1 MRGRVRIHP
10 ARGYLI
16 IEGIN
21 KLKPQKIAR
30 KRIGIMN
37 KIEISDTLLFKF
49 FLGET
54 TNDETDRIAAWLDAN
69 PEEHQNT

>member
-1 MRGRVRIHP
+1 M
-10 ARGYLI
+10 
-16 IEGIN
+16 
-21 KLKPQKIAR
+21 PQKIAR